1 MNGEFSQAAEA
12 GYFGKMP
19 VRGDFLSRDLPREF
33 VEPWDDWVQLALQN
47 SREQLSDKWLDFYLT
62 SPVWRFVLAPGICGK
77 TAWLGV
83 LMPSVDSVGRYFPLT
98 VASPLPQGTDI
109 FGVLDSSQTWLN
121 QVEELARSCLEEG
134 FDLSL
139 FEKEIKTLNHPPGE
153 NQHNGLDGID
163 AGNNRLLNA
172 WRYAMS
178 SPSLLTS
185 NCTNLLQEL
194 LKRLLYTYSLWWTVG
209 SVHVSPTFLLCQG
222 LPPPEGYSAMLD
234 GEWQQWGWEDTQVFE
249 Q

>member
-1 MNGEFSQAAEA
+1 MNGELSKAAET

-33 VEPWDDWVQLALQN
+33 VEPWDDWIQLALQN
-47 SREQLSDKWLDFYLT
+47 SREQLSDRWLDFYLT
-62 SPVWRFVLAPGICGK
+62 SPVWRFALAPAICGK
-77 TAWLGV
+77 TPWIGV

-98 VASPLPQGTDI
+98 VAAPLEQGCDI
-109 FGVLDSSQTWLN
+109 FAVLDSSQAWLN
-121 QVEELARSCLEEG
+121 KVEELARSCLEDG
-134 FDLSL
+134 FDLDL
-139 FEKEIKTLNHPPGE
+139 FDKEIKSLNHPHGE
-153 NQHNGLDGID
+153 HHHDGLVDID
-163 AGNNRLLNA
+163 QGNSRLLNA

-185 NCTNLLQEL
+185 NCTDLFQGM
-194 LKRLLYTYSLWWTVG
+194 LKKLLYTYSIWWTVG
-209 SVHVSPTFLLCQG
+209 SVHVSPTFLICQG

-234 GEWQQWGWEDTQVFE
+234 GEWLQWGWEDVQVIK